1 MVFDRFLS
9 TRATTP
15 IPGRCQ
21 MRHAGGV
28 KCSTRGAAIPGPL
41 FCVIFGTKS
50 GGRFLKKS
58 GGRFSNESG
67 GRFSFKSGCR
77 FCVQKWGSPPLVR
90 GVVLSV
96 NVAFA
101 NRQKSFTNLSHII
114 MQPQPTA
121 PAAAVFSLFPLGW
134 PVHPKSARQKS
145 SVNQAKKCQNEL
157 KLHQS
162 TPFDERNRSR
172 GVWTSH
178 NNFARDILDPR
189 AAKILHLV

>member
-1 MVFDRFLS
+1 ML
-9 TRATTP
+9 
-15 IPGRCQ
+15 
-21 MRHAGGV
+21 HAGGGN
-28 KCSTRGAAIPGPL
+28 TW
-41 FCVIFGTKS
+41 TT
-50 GGRFLKKS
+50 FLCHFWHQKWGSFLEKKW
-58 GGRFSNESG
+58 G
-67 GRFSFKSGCR
+67 SFLERKWGSFLIQKWGS

-189 AAKILHLV
+189 TAKKILSYF